1 MLINIVVYTILK
13 THGDYMSEPLSY
25 TDFISDIHILYA
37 RYHDTWDLAYRSYVG
52 SEEYKQGRYLKM
64 FDSDRQT
71 GSEVVNTY
79 TVDEFGNTTGKY
91 KAKVTQNYGGTD
103 IKAAYAGNDSDENSY
118 YAEKI
123 NNVSFYNYVK
133 LIVNEYNSI
142 LFKNPAHRLL
152 PETPDMLSFQQ
163 NCDGHGNSLPEFMS
177 MVDVLVS
184 VFGVS
189 WLSVIKPSGSDIPRF
204 AVHNPLDVTNWE
216 FGYNQDGDQVLKKLV
231 IKLAEEQNQT
241 VYRYMTPNTIET
253 VFVSGDEDYLPP
265 DIEDIFMEEE
275 GVYRVV
281 QENELGYIPCFPI
294 YQGIP
299 TFPGVGSSPILD
311 ASIIQR
317 EVYNLNSEI
326 YSSVN
331 YSIHPTLVVDEATDD
346 LNNGE
351 IGAEA
356 GSIVRV
362 NSGLQ
367 GEQNFTYEFRQ
378 PNTDPVTELKELI
391 DNKIEKMLETC
402 MIRSDELIK
411 ASSSAAMVEQLDT
424 KLQAFIRK
432 KAVQMENAEKRAFDI
447 YHDWTNQNNEVEI
460 SYNRQYNQRAMEHE
474 LKELNMMMD
483 LYDRFYQNTTQFVA
497 RHFESSQEAEAEAI
511 RLGGTGFHTHEMENG
526 EVIYMPFKTHKEYEL
541 YLEANNPGV
550 DYEESQS
557 ITGKGLKEDLRD
569 RLRDRLEQLLTQSTT
584 SNSL

>member
-1 MLINIVVYTILK
+1 
-13 THGDYMSEPLSY
+13 MSQPLTY
-25 TDFISDIHILYA
+25 GEFIADIHILYA
-37 RYHDTWDLAYRSYVG
+37 RYHDTWNLSWRSFLG

-64 FDSDRQT
+64 FQEDQQT
-71 GSEVVNTY
+71 GSEVINTY
-79 TVDEFGNTTGKY
+79 TVDEFGNTTGKS
-91 KAKVTQNYGGTD
+91 KSKVTQHYGGTD
-103 IKAAYAGNDSDENSY
+103 TASAYAGNESDDNSY

-152 PETPDMLSFQQ
+152 PNTPEMLAFQQ
-163 NCDGHGNSLPEFMS
+163 NCDGTGNSLPEFFS
-177 MVDVLVS
+177 MVDTLVS

-189 WLSVIKPSGSDIPRF
+189 WLSVVKPSGSEIPRF
-204 AVHNPLDVTNWE
+204 SVHNPLDVTNWE
-216 FGYNQDGDQVLKKLV
+216 FGYNQDGDQVLRKLV
-231 IKLAEEQNQT
+231 VKVAEEQNQT
-241 VYRYMTPNTIET
+241 VYRYFTPDTIET
-253 VFVSGDEDYLPP
+253 VFMSDDEDYLPP
-265 DIEDIFMEEE
+265 DIEGLFEQEE
-275 GVYRVV
+275 GVFRVV
-281 QENELGYIPCFPI
+281 QTNELGYIPVFPI

-299 TFPGVGSSPILD
+299 TYPGVGSSPVLD
-311 ASIIQR
+311 ASIIQK

-326 YSSVN
+326 YSSIN

-351 IGAEA
+351 IGASA

-378 PNTDPVTELKELI
+378 PNTDPVTELKDLI
-391 DNKIEKMLETC
+391 DNKIQKMLETC

-411 ASSSAAMVEQLDT
+411 ASSSAAMVETLDT

-447 YHDWTNQNNEVEI
+447 YHDWTGQSNEVEI
-460 SYNRQYNQRAMEHE
+460 SYNRQYNNRAMEHE

-497 RHFESSQEAEAEAI
+497 RHFNSSQEAEAEAQ
-511 RLGGTGFHTHEMENG
+511 RLGGEGFHTHENENG
-526 EVIYMPFKTHKEYEL
+526 ETIFMPFKTHKEYEL
-541 YLEANNPGV
+541 TLEASNPGV

-557 ITGKGLKEDLRD
+557 IMGQGVKEDLRD
-569 RLRDRLEQLLTQSTT
+569 RLRDRLEQLLTTSTT
-584 SNSL
+584 TNSL